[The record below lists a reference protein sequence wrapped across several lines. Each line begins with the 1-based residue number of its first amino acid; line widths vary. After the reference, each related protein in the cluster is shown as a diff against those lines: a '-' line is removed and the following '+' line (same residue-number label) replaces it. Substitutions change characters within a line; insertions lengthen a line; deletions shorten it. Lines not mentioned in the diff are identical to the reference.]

1 MEIYILSFG
10 ISALLAWGIQRL
22 FLSFNQI
29 DQINSRSS
37 HATTAT
43 RTGGIGVFLSVLAIS
58 LFFYLQGIKLF
69 DYGLFIP
76 LALMFAIGVYDD
88 FYQADY
94 KIKLFIQLIVAKLLI
109 DQGYLIDYFH
119 GVFGWY
125 EMSRIAS
132 QLFTGFV
139 FLVIVNAF
147 NFIDGLD
154 GLAISQALKSLLLFG
169 ILTAQA
175 HPLLPLMGLT
185 AAALLPLYY
194 FNTRARN
201 KVFLGDCGS
210 LFLGTLMAVLAFE
223 FLDPQTPITVSA
235 HQAWLAIF
243 ILAYPLL
250 DLLRIFI
257 VRLRQG
263 KSPFQPDANHLHH
276 LLLQKLQ
283 NHLAVVGA
291 IILLEGLLIGAF
303 VYGSSLLN

>member
-1 MEIYILSFG
+1 MEVYFLSFG
-10 ISALLAWGIQRL
+10 ISAILAFGVQWI
-22 FLSFNQI
+22 FLRFNQI
-29 DQINSRSS
+29 DQINARSS

-43 RTGGIGVFLSVLAIS
+43 RTGGIGIFLTVLLIS
-58 LFFYLQGIKLF
+58 LYFYLQGVKLF
-69 DYGLFIP
+69 DYGLFVP

-94 KIKLFIQLIVAKLLI
+94 KLKLFVQLIVAKILI

-125 EMSRIAS
+125 EMSRVAS

-154 GLAISQALKSLLLFG
+154 GLALTQSLKAMALFVLFTAEDHHLLTL
-169 ILTAQA
+169 I
-175 HPLLPLMGLT
+175 GLVT
-185 AAALLPLYY
+185 AALIPLFY
-194 FNTRARN
+194 FNLKPN
-201 KVFLGDCGS
+201 KKVFLGDGGS
-210 LFLGTLMAVLAFE
+210 LFLGSLMAILAFE
-223 FLDPQTPITVSA
+223 FLDRDTPIVPTA

-283 NHLAVVGA
+283 NHLAVVST
-291 IILLEGLLIGAF
+291 ILLIEGLFIGAF
-303 VYGSSLLN
+303 IYFSSLFN

>member
-1 MEIYILSFG
+1 MEVYFLSFG
-10 ISALLAWGIQRL
+10 ISAILAFGVQWL
-22 FLSFNQI
+22 FLRFNQI
-29 DQINSRSS
+29 DQINARSS

-43 RTGGIGVFLSVLAIS
+43 RTGGIGIFLTVLLIS
-58 LFFYLQGIKLF
+58 LYFYLQGVKLF
-69 DYGLFIP
+69 DYGLFVP

-94 KIKLFIQLIVAKLLI
+94 KLKLFVQLIVAKILI

-125 EMSRIAS
+125 EMSRVAS

-154 GLAISQALKSLLLFG
+154 GLALSQSLKAMALFVL
-169 ILTAQA
+169 LTAED
-175 HPLLPLMGLT
+175 HHLLTLIGLVT
-185 AAALLPLYY
+185 AALIPLFY
-194 FNTRARN
+194 FNLKPN
-201 KVFLGDCGS
+201 KKVFLGDGGS
-210 LFLGTLMAVLAFE
+210 LFLGSLIAVLAFE
-223 FLDPQTPITVSA
+223 FLDRDTLIVPAA

-283 NHLAVVGA
+283 NHLAVVST
-291 IILLEGLLIGAF
+291 ILLIEGLFIGAF
-303 VYGSSLLN
+303 IYFSSLFN

>member
-1 MEIYILSFG
+1 MGIYILSFG
-10 ISALLAWGIQRL
+10 ISALLAWGVQRL
-22 FLSFNQI
+22 FLRFNQI

-43 RTGGIGVFLSVLAIS
+43 RTGGIGVFVSVLAIS
-58 LFFYLQGIKLF
+58 LYFYLQGIKLF

-76 LALMFAIGVYDD
+76 LALMFAVGVYDD
-88 FYQADY
+88 FYKADY
-94 KIKLFIQLIVAKLLI
+94 KIKLFIQLIVAKILI

-132 QLFTGFV
+132 QVFTGFV

-154 GLAISQALKSLLLFG
+154 GLAISQALKSLLLFA
-169 ILTAQA
+169 IFTAQT
-175 HPLLPLMGLT
+175 HPLFPLMALT

-194 FNTRARN
+194 FNTRAQN
-201 KVFLGDCGS
+201 KVFLGDGGS

-223 FLDPQTPITVSA
+223 FLDPQTPMLVSA

-283 NHLAVVGA
+283 THLAVVAA
-291 IILLEGLLIGAF
+291 IILLEALLIGGF
-303 VYGSSLLN
+303 ICGSSLFN